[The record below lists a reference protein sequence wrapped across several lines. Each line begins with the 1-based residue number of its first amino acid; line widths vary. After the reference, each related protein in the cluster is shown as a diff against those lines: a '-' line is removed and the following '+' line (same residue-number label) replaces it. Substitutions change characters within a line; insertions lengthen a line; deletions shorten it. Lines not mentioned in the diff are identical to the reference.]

1 MRRLCCLETMPN
13 LTRMANDLMATR
25 LRLAAVAA
33 LTAAGLA
40 LAAAPA
46 ASADDVDAFA
56 GSWLDSA
63 MRAQYD
69 LGSDLAFKNAPL
81 IGTHN
86 SFNSVEELGP
96 SASSSATN
104 QSHDLTDQLDFGVR
118 SLELDLHPDP
128 NAGVGDER
136 PVVCHTVPRLGCTVV
151 AAFDPFLSEIAGWLE
166 RSSNADQVVLL
177 YLEDDLG
184 DLALHDA
191 AASSIERELGD
202 LVYRP
207 EDAGCNEI
215 SGDLTREEV
224 AASGAQVVIV
234 SGCGT
239 GSAWQSLAFSWERHL
254 ESRPNDFADYP
265 DCGPNFRMRQYRSRL
280 VRYYE
285 DATRE
290 AGSGGADD
298 GLTPETTATM
308 ARCGVDLLGF
318 DRLEPFDGRLEAS
331 IWSWAA
337 NEPSAGRCAL
347 IRAGRKLPFG
357 RWVSK
362 RCDGLTAPPACRNRN
377 KWSVG
382 KRRLE
387 LAAAKRYCRRRG
399 AKLAVPRT
407 GFENQLLR
415 AAMKK
420 RRTNSAL
427 LGYKLRRGEWVP
439 LDSR

>member
-1 MRRLCCLETMPN
+1 MPN
-13 LTRMANDLMATR
+13 LIRMGRGPTPTGP
-25 LRLAAVAA
+25 RLAAATVLAA
-33 LTAAGLA
+33 VGLA

-46 ASADDVDAFA
+46 ASAADVDGFA

-63 MRAQYD
+63 LQTQYD

-86 SFNSVEELGP
+86 SFNSVQELGSGVLP
-96 SASSSATN
+96 GATN
-104 QSHDLTDQLDFGVR
+104 QRHDLTDQLDFGVR

-128 NAGVGDER
+128 EASAGGGDER
-136 PVVCHTVPRLGCTVV
+136 PVVCHTMPRVGCTVV
-151 AAFDPFLSEIAGWLE
+151 VALDPLLAEIADWAE
-166 RSSNADQVVLL
+166 RPENADQVVLL

-184 DLALHDA
+184 DRPLHDA
-191 AASSIERELGD
+191 AASSIERELGG
-202 LVYRP
+202 LLYRP
-207 EDAGCNEI
+207 EGGGCSEI

-224 AASGAQVVIV
+224 VASGAQVVIV

-239 GSAWQSLAFSWERHL
+239 GSAWQSLAFSWQRHL
-254 ESRPNDFADYP
+254 ESRPRDFADYP
-265 DCGPNFRMRQYRSRL
+265 DCGPDFRKRQYRSRL

-285 DATRE
+285 DTTRE
-290 AGSGGADD
+290 PRTGGADD
-298 GLTPETTATM
+298 GLTPKTTAAM
-308 ARCGVDLLGF
+308 ARCGVDLFGF
-318 DRLEPFDGRLEAS
+318 DRLEPFDGRLESS
-331 IWSWAA
+331 IWSWAP
-337 NEPSAGRCAL
+337 NEPSTGRCAL

-362 RCDGLTAPPACRNRN
+362 RCDGLTAPPACRDRNR
-377 KWSVG
+377 WSVG

-407 GFENQLLR
+407 GLENQLLR

-420 RRTNSAL
+420 RGTHSAL
-427 LGYKLRRGEWVP
+427 LGYKLRRGEWMP